1 MEGGV
6 FVLKER
12 LGKEYGIRIFIVIGG
27 GLRLGSVRIR
37 GFSLKRMNNLLKI

>member
-27 GLRLGSVRIR
+27 LRLGSVRIR